1 MSHHPIYEKSVFKIK
16 TALQSGSG
24 FILDNFPFIITNY
37 HVVEGF
43 LHVAVEDIYHNKFP
57 AEVFY
62 MNTETDIAF
71 LKAVNLNIYQSLQAR
86 NIEDKIQIKDRIQA
100 LGFPFGLPFS
110 ITEGIVSNNKINIEG
125 QNYIQTDAALNPGNS
140 GGPLI
145 DQNGLLVGMVTSKF
159 RQADHMG
166 FAIPE
171 EVILQEVNF
180 YKSKNV
186 QEKSIKC
193 AYCEHLISLQEEF
206 CENCGVDI
214 DTSKF
219 EEKPL
224 DNFASF
230 IEKALGDL
238 GIQPILAREGLD
250 EWSFYQGSSLIKIF
264 IQKNKFLYAVSS
276 INFLPNKD
284 LEKVYSYLL
293 SDPVKP
299 FRLSIQQNQIYI
311 SFRAHMS
318 DIYSDLSHNIQ
329 KNIAQLAIEAD
340 KMDDFLFHEYNC
352 PKVNLK

>member
-1 MSHHPIYEKSVFKIK
+1 MSSAPIYEKSVFKIK

-24 FILDNFPFIITNY
+24 FILKNFPFIITNY
-37 HVVEGF
+37 HVVEGC
-43 LHVAVEDIYHNKFP
+43 LHVAVEDIYQNKFP

-71 LKAVNLNIYQSLQAR
+71 LKADNLNIYQSIEAR
-86 NIEDKIQIKDRIQA
+86 SLENSLQIKDRVQA

-110 ITEGIVSNNKINIEG
+110 ITEGILSNNKLHIEG

-140 GGPLI
+140 GGPLLDHQGQLI
-145 DQNGLLVGMVTSKF
+145 GMVTSKF
-159 RQADHMG
+159 RQADHVG
-166 FAIPE
+166 FAIPL
-171 EVILQEVNF
+171 EVILNEVNF
-180 YKSKNV
+180 YQSKNI

-193 AYCEHLISLQEEF
+193 AYCEHLISLKEEF
-206 CENCGVDI
+206 CENCGADI

-224 DNFASF
+224 DDFARF
-230 IEKALGDL
+230 VEQALSDL

-250 EWSFYQGSSLIKIF
+250 EWSFYQGSSLVKIF

-276 INFLPNKD
+276 INYLPNKD
-284 LEKVYSYLL
+284 LERVYTYLL
-293 SDPVKP
+293 GDPVKP
-299 FRLSIQQNQIYI
+299 YRLSIQQNQIYI

-318 DIYSDLSHNIQ
+318 DLYSDLSQDIQ

-340 KMDDFLFHEYNC
+340 KMDDFLFHEFNC
-352 PKVNLK
+352 PKIILN